1 MTGRD
6 GAEDACQYHCGAG
19 IDGQWWHRWMGFLED
34 LMDETE
40 RLVCYS
46 VSLADGD
53 NPEGLLHQLE
63 RSLASLRRHNGTI
76 AVVVFL
82 YGTPTP
88 HLVRICAEQRACLQL
103 QGDYAHRLAELCPR
117 GWPVLARYPTLHK
130 FLNNTWLAHTPA
142 QQVLYSDC
150 DTVFRA
156 DVEHLFRSYGDP
168 DIVAREEVHSSRS
181 HHGPDTSFLDE
192 PALGRLCTAMGVAAV
207 PPFNTGVVLL
217 NHRIWVELSRVEGWF
232 VECAWQLLLW
242 MSLHPGHRT
251 DARFGMLD
259 GVEGASQL
267 ATATQLDQALPFPSA
282 NQWILEEIATWLA
295 LGALPALRTA
305 DFSPADVAQNGE
317 FTATDPDRAGWT
329 LCHYYSGNQD
339 SITRWLDGSLASS
352 H

>member
-1 MTGRD
+1 MN
-6 GAEDACQYHCGAG
+6 DAH
-19 IDGQWWHRWMGFLED
+19 
-34 LMDETE
+34 

-53 NPEGLLHQLE
+53 NPDGLLRQLE
-63 RSLASLRRHNGTI
+63 RSLASLRRHNESVV
-76 AVVVFL
+76 VVVFL
-82 YGTPTP
+82 YGPPTP
-88 HLVRICAEQRACLQL
+88 HLVKICTEQRAWLQL
-103 QGDYAHRLAELCPR
+103 QGDYVQRLAELCPL

-130 FLNNTWLAHTPA
+130 FLNNSWLAHSPA
-142 QQVLYSDC
+142 QQVLYCDC

-156 DVEHLFRSYGDP
+156 DVNRLFDNHA
-168 DIVAREEVHSSRS
+168 DFDLVAREEVHSSRS
-181 HHGPDTSFLDE
+181 HHGPDASFLDE
-192 PALGRLCTAMGVAAV
+192 PALLNLCKTLGVAAV

-251 DARFGMLD
+251 DARFGVLD
-259 GVEGASQL
+259 GVAQAYQL
-267 ATATQLDQALPFPSA
+267 ASSQQLAQALPFPSA

-339 SITRWLDGSLASS
+339 SIAEWLEGSIANI